1 MSSCLFCYNTS
12 SQIIIEM
19 SSWIHDWLNDD
30 KLNSRINYF
39 NNKIIA
45 LNKVSTENMGC
56 GIYLMPEYVKT
67 DFFEILIW
75 TFKYV
80 KFSLQIRKF

>member
-30 KLNSRINYF
+30 KLNSGINYF
-39 NNKIIA
+39 NNKTIA

-56 GIYLMPEYVKT
+56 GIYLMPEYIKT
-67 DFFEILIW
+67 DLFEILIW
-75 TFKYV
+75 TCKYLNL
-80 KFSLQIRKF
+80 SL